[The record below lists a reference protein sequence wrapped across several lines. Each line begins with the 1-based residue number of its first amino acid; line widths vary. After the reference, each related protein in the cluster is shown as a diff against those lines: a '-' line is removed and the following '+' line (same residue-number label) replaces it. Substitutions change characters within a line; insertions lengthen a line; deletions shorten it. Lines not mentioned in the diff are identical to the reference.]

1 MKNNKTAGISS
12 DELNERLDEQ
22 MLTIERIGI
31 LLEDAKIETN
41 VIISMDPESLS
52 KLMEL
57 LSAYETFLEHFKD
70 TTDDTVSTIR
80 GLNGSEG

>member
-41 VIISMDPESLS
+41 MIV
-52 KLMEL
+52 
-57 LSAYETFLEHFKD
+57 
-70 TTDDTVSTIR
+70 R
-80 GLNGSEG
+80 